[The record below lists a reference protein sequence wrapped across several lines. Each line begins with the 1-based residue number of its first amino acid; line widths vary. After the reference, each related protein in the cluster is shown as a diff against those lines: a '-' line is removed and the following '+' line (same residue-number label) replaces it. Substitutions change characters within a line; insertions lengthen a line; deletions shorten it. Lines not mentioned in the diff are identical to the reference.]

1 VSVAANLTPQYLEAE
16 RKLKTA
22 KTPQERLEIMQEMM
36 ALMPKHKAT
45 EKLQAGLK
53 AKISKLKEE
62 IERQPS
68 SKRGGV
74 SHLVPKQGAGQVV
87 VIGAPNSG
95 KSLLIK
101 ALTGADPE
109 VGEYAFTTRTPA
121 PYMMKHGNT
130 RVQLV
135 DLPPMSADLMES
147 WQVELVKTADA
158 ALMAVDL
165 SDPDGASRVESLA
178 ARLKEKR
185 VEFVAEDF
193 VFPEEEAGP
202 PVFRKRTLLV
212 GNKTDLDPG
221 GENLEMLRMFFG
233 EKWTIVPASAA
244 TGGGIDGLRG
254 RIFSLLHVIRIYS
267 KVPGK
272 KADSG
277 EPFILKR
284 GSTVLDAARAVHKDF
299 ADKLNY
305 ARLWRKD
312 AINGLMV
319 NRDQTLED
327 EDVLEL
333 HL

>member
-1 VSVAANLTPQYLEAE
+1 MAANLTPQYLEAE

-62 IERQPS
+62 IERQPAA
-68 SKRGGV
+68 KRGGTTY
-74 SHLVPKQGAGQVV
+74 LVPKQGAGQVI

-95 KSLLIK
+95 KSSLIK

-109 VGEYAFTTRTPA
+109 VGEYPFTTRVPA
-121 PYMMKHGNT
+121 PYMMKFGNT

-135 DLPPMSADLMES
+135 DLPPMTADLMES
-147 WQVELVKTADA
+147 WQIELVKIADA
-158 ALMAVDL
+158 ALMVADL
-165 SDPDGASRVESLA
+165 ADPDGSTQVESLA
-178 ARLKEKR
+178 AKLKEKR
-185 VEFVAEDF
+185 VEFVPEDF
-193 VFPEEEAGP
+193 VFPEEETGP

-212 GNKTDLDPG
+212 GNKTDLDAG
-221 GENLEMLRMFFG
+221 GENIEMLRLFFG
-233 EKWTIVPASAA
+233 SAWTIVPASAEA
-244 TGGGIDGLRG
+244 GDGLKA
-254 RIFSLLHVIRIYS
+254 RIFGLLHVIRVYS

-272 KADSG
+272 KVDSG

-284 GSTVLDAARAVHKDF
+284 GSTVIDAARVVHKDF
-299 ADKLNY
+299 AEKLNY

-312 AINGLMV
+312 GFSGQMV
-319 NRDQTLED
+319 NRDQVLED

>member
-1 VSVAANLTPQYLEAE
+1 MAANLTPQYLEAE

-68 SKRGGV
+68 GKKGGV
-74 SHLVPKQGAGQVV
+74 SYLVPKQGAGQVV
-87 VIGAPNSG
+87 LIGPPNAG
-95 KSLLIK
+95 KSSLIK

-109 VGEYAFTTRTPA
+109 VGEYPFTTRAPA
-121 PYMMKHGNT
+121 PYMMKYGNT

-135 DLPPMSADLMES
+135 DLPPMTADLMES
-147 WQVELVKTADA
+147 WQIELVKIGDA
-158 ALMAVDL
+158 ALMVADL
-165 SDPDGASRVESLA
+165 ADPDAPSQVESLA
-178 ARLKEKR
+178 AKLKEKR
-185 VEFVAEDF
+185 IEFVPEDF
-193 VFPEEEAGP
+193 PFPEEEAGP
-202 PVFRKRTLLV
+202 PVFRKRALLV
-212 GNKTDLDPG
+212 GNKTDLDAS
-221 GENLEMLRMFFG
+221 GENLEMLRVFFG
-233 EKWTIVPASAA
+233 SAWTVVPASAA
-244 TGGGIDGLRG
+244 AGEGIVALKA
-254 RIFSLLHVIRIYS
+254 RIFNLLHVIRIYS

-272 KADSG
+272 KVDDG

-284 GSTVLDAARAVHKDF
+284 GSTVIDAARVVHKDF
-299 ADKLNY
+299 AEKLHY
-305 ARLWRKD
+305 ARLWRRETL
-312 AINGLMV
+312 NGLMV
-319 NRDQTLED
+319 NRDQVLED

>member
-1 VSVAANLTPQYLEAE
+1 MAANLTPQYLEAE

-68 SKRGGV
+68 GKKGGV
-74 SHLVPKQGAGQVV
+74 SHLVAKQGAGQVI
-87 VIGAPNSG
+87 VIGGPNAG
-95 KSLLIK
+95 KSSLIK

-109 VGEYAFTTRTPA
+109 VGEYPYTTRAPA
-121 PYMMKHGNT
+121 PYMMKYGNT

-135 DLPPMSADLMES
+135 DLPPMTAELMES
-147 WQVELVKTADA
+147 WQIELVKIADA
-158 ALMAVDL
+158 ALIVADL
-165 SDPDGASRVESLA
+165 ADPEAPAQVENLA
-178 ARLKEKR
+178 AKLKEKR
-185 VEFVAEDF
+185 VEFVPEDF

-212 GNKTDLDPG
+212 GNKTDLDAG
-221 GENLEMLRMFFG
+221 GENLEMLRMLLG
-233 EKWTIVPASAA
+233 ETWTIVPASAA
-244 TGGGIDGLRG
+244 AGEGIDGLKA
-254 RIFSLLHVIRIYS
+254 RIFGLLHVIRVYS

-272 KADSG
+272 KADGG

-284 GSTVLDAARAVHKDF
+284 GSTVIDAARVVHKDF
-299 ADKLNY
+299 AEKLNY
-305 ARLWRKD
+305 ARLWRKEEL
-312 AINGLMV
+312 NGLMV
-319 NRDQTLED
+319 NRDQVLED
-327 EDVLEL
+327 EDILEL

>member
-1 VSVAANLTPQYLEAE
+1 MAANLTPQYLEAE
-16 RKLKTA
+16 RRLKTA

-62 IERQPS
+62 IERQPAA
-68 SKRGGV
+68 KHGGV
-74 SHLVPKQGAGQVV
+74 SYLVPKQGAGQVI
-87 VIGAPNSG
+87 VIGAPNAG

-109 VGEYAFTTRTPA
+109 VGEYPFTTRVPA
-121 PYMMKHGNT
+121 PYMMKFGNT

-135 DLPPMSADLMES
+135 DLPPLTADLMES
-147 WQVELVKTADA
+147 WQVELIKIADA
-158 ALMAVDL
+158 ALMVVDL
-165 SDPDGASRVESLA
+165 ADPDGSSHVESLA
-178 ARLKEKR
+178 AKLKEKR
-185 VEFVAEDF
+185 VEFVREDF
-193 VFPEEEAGP
+193 VFPEEETGP

-212 GNKTDLDPG
+212 GNKADLDAG
-221 GENLEMLRMFFG
+221 GENLEMLRTFFG
-233 EKWTIVPASAA
+233 DQWTIVPASAA
-244 TGGGIDGLRG
+244 TGDGIDGLKV
-254 RIFSLLHVIRIYS
+254 RIFDLLHVIRVYS

-272 KADSG
+272 KADNG

-299 ADKLNY
+299 AEKLNY

-312 AINGLMV
+312 AFNGQMA
-319 NRDQTLED
+319 NRDQVLED
-327 EDVLEL
+327 EDVLEF
-333 HL
+333 HI

>member
-1 VSVAANLTPQYLEAE
+1 MAANLTPQYLEAE

-62 IERQPS
+62 IERQPAG
-68 SKRGGV
+68 KKGGV
-74 SHLVPKQGAGQVV
+74 SHLVPKQGAGQVIV
-87 VIGAPNSG
+87 VGPPNAG
-95 KSLLIK
+95 KSSLIK

-109 VGEYAFTTRTPA
+109 IGEYPFTARSPA
-121 PYMMKHGNT
+121 PYMMKYGNT

-135 DLPPMSADLMES
+135 DLPPMTADLMES
-147 WQVELVKTADA
+147 WQVELIKIADA
-158 ALMAVDL
+158 ALMVADMA
-165 SDPDGASRVESLA
+165 DPDGAAGIESLA
-178 ARLKEKR
+178 AKLKEKR
-185 VEFVAEDF
+185 IEFVPEDF
-193 VFPEEEAGP
+193 VFPAEEIGP

-212 GNKTDLDPG
+212 GNKTDRDAG
-221 GENLEMLRMFFG
+221 GENLEMLKTFFG
-233 EKWTIVPASAA
+233 EKWTIVPASAG
-244 TGGGIDGLRG
+244 TGDGIDDLKG
-254 RIFSLLHVIRIYS
+254 RIFRLLHVIRVYS

-284 GSTVLDAARAVHKDF
+284 GSTVIDAARVVHKDF
-299 ADKLNY
+299 AEKLNY
-305 ARLWRKD
+305 ARLWRTD
-312 AINGLMV
+312 VYNGLMV
-319 NRDQTLED
+319 NRDQPLED
-327 EDVLEL
+327 EDILEL

>member
-1 VSVAANLTPQYLEAE
+1 MAANLTPQYLEAE

-53 AKISKLKEE
+53 AKISKIKEE

-68 SKRGGV
+68 SKRGGTTY
-74 SHLVPKQGAGQVV
+74 LVPKQGAGQVI

-95 KSLLIK
+95 KSSLIK

-109 VGEYAFTTRTPA
+109 IGEYPFTTRVPA
-121 PYMMKHGNT
+121 PYMMKVGNT

-135 DLPPMSADLMES
+135 DHPPMTADLMES
-147 WQVELVKTADA
+147 WQVELVKIGDA
-158 ALMAVDL
+158 ALMVADL
-165 SDPDGASRVESLA
+165 GDPEAPAQVEHLA
-178 ARLKEKR
+178 AKLKEKR
-185 VEFVAEDF
+185 IEFVPEDTVFSAE
-193 VFPEEEAGP
+193 ETGP

-212 GNKTDLDPG
+212 GNKTDLDAG

-233 EKWTIVPASAA
+233 ERWTIVRASAA
-244 TGGGIDGLRG
+244 AGDGIDGLKA
-254 RIFSLLHVIRIYS
+254 RIFGLLHVIRVYS

-272 KADSG
+272 KVDSG

-284 GSTVLDAARAVHKDF
+284 GSTVIEAARVVHKDF
-299 ADKLNY
+299 AEKLNY
-305 ARLWRKD
+305 ARLWR
-312 AINGLMV
+312 ANAVNGLMV
-319 NRDQTLED
+319 NRDNVLED
-327 EDVLEL
+327 EDILEL

>member
-1 VSVAANLTPQYLEAE
+1 MAANLTPQYLEAE
-16 RKLKTA
+16 RRLKTA

-68 SKRGGV
+68 GKHGGV
-74 SHLVPKQGAGQVV
+74 SYLVPKQGAGQVI
-87 VIGAPNSG
+87 VIGAPNAG
-95 KSLLIK
+95 KSSLIK

-109 VGEYAFTTRTPA
+109 VGEYPFTTRVPA
-121 PYMMKHGNT
+121 PYMMKYGNT

-135 DLPPMSADLMES
+135 DLPPMTADLMES
-147 WQVELVKTADA
+147 WQIELVKIADA
-158 ALMAVDL
+158 ALMVADL
-165 SDPDGASRVESLA
+165 GDPDAPSRVESLVA
-178 ARLKEKR
+178 KLKEKR
-185 VEFVAEDF
+185 IEFVPEDF
-193 VFPEEEAGP
+193 VFPEEETVP
-202 PVFRKRTLLV
+202 PVFRKRTILV
-212 GNKTDLDPG
+212 GNKTDLDAG

-233 EKWTIVPASAA
+233 EKWTIVPASASA
-244 TGGGIDGLRG
+244 GDGIDGLKT
-254 RIFSLLHVIRIYS
+254 RIFGLLHVIRVYS

-272 KADSG
+272 KADNG
-277 EPFILKR
+277 EPFVLKR
-284 GSTVLDAARAVHKDF
+284 GSTVIDAARTVHKDF

-312 AINGLMV
+312 VFTGQMA
-319 NRDQTLED
+319 NRDQVLED
-327 EDVLEL
+327 EDVIEL